1 MSWIPKE
8 IHKLEAMVN
17 VNNNVVPD
25 KRYRVERTDNPRV
38 VQVIVE
44 RDGKTFKRNVS
55 VITQEEVK
63 EIRAIRERLRLEAVS
78 ERLAVK

>member
-1 MSWIPKE
+1 MTWIPKE
-8 IHKLEAMVN
+8 IPKLEAMVN

-55 VITQEEVK
+55 VITHEEVK
-63 EIRAIRERLRLEAVS
+63 EIRAIRERLRLEATG